1 MTQRIKVAQ
10 RDGRQSVS
18 VNADVKF
25 FRGEKGDQGPKGDP
39 GAAGR
44 DGVSATH
51 SWSGTTLTVTSAS
64 GTSSADLKGDR
75 GEKGDPGIHFGPD
88 APSGSQDVWI
98 DPSGEPSSTE
108 VWQFVL
114 VDGDTVSKTVV
125 VVG

>member
-10 RDGRQSVS
+10 RDGRQAVGVS
-18 VNADVKF
+18 SDVRF
-25 FRGEKGDQGPKGDP
+25 FRGETGPQGPKGDT

-44 DGVSATH
+44 DGISATH

-75 GEKGDPGIHFGPD
+75 GEKGDPGIHFGSE

-114 VDGDTVSKTVV
+114 VDGGTVSKTVV